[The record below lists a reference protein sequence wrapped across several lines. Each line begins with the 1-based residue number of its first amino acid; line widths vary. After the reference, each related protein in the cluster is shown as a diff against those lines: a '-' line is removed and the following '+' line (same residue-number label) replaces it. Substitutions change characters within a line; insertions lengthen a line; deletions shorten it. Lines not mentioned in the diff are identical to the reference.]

1 MTASELKANL
11 HHLIDRIENVV
22 LLEEYYSEIKKMLH
36 ISGSKKWESL
46 SEEQQKEVLLSYI
59 ESEDES
65 MLVGHDEVMK
75 LYSKWL

>member
-22 LLEEYYSEIKKMLH
+22 LLEEYYSEIKKMLQ

-46 SEEQQKEVLLSYI
+46 TEEQQKEVLLSFI